1 MKIILIENV
10 DSLGQIG
17 DIINVAEG
25 YGRNYLIPKKLAVV
39 ANTRN
44 MKSLEH
50 DKRVVEGKTR
60 KEREKA
66 ASLAGEIE
74 GREVVIGA
82 KVGEEGK
89 LFGSVT
95 SSDIAKGLE
104 KIGIVVTKKQIVLDH
119 SIKTEGEHPV
129 TIKTSPGVTA
139 AIMVKVV
146 PQE

>member
-104 KIGIVVTKKQIVLDH
+104 EIGIVVTKKQIVLDH